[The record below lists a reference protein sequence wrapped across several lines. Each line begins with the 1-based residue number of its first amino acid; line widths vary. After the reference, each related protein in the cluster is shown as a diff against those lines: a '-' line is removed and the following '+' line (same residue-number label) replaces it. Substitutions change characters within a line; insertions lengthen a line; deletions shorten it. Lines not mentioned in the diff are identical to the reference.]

1 MWRGVAQNIPL
12 DYRISFE
19 ITPQNR
25 VQEGWSNIFHITATG
40 QNCCNYGDR
49 IPGVWFYPGGAS
61 LQCTQ
66 GNCPGHRMHVVH
78 GSADSGNDD
87 CSPPDELPSN
97 VATRVQIEIRQKHV
111 EVFYNGRSVCTEP
124 RGTTQTFNAAHMYIS
139 DFWHPPALASVSN
152 MVLEQ
157 LVPVMGCTKE
167 LACNYNARAS
177 VDDDS
182 CTVVS
187 PVSSVCR

>member
-1 MWRGVAQNIPL
+1 MTTNCDRSLHPLRITRADYSCRMWRGVAQNIPL

-78 GSADSGNDD
+78 GSADR
-87 CSPPDELPSN
+87 CSPSPAQHDNSMTWEPTAQDE
-97 VATRVQIEIRQKHV
+97 RKKRQ
-111 EVFYNGRSVCTEP
+111 R
-124 RGTTQTFNAAHMYIS
+124 
-139 DFWHPPALASVSN
+139 
-152 MVLEQ
+152 
-157 LVPVMGCTKE
+157 
-167 LACNYNARAS
+167 
-177 VDDDS
+177 
-182 CTVVS
+182 
-187 PVSSVCR
+187 

>member
-61 LQCTQ
+61 DGLHQGTRLQLQ
-66 GNCPGHRMHVVH
+66 R
-78 GSADSGNDD
+78 
-87 CSPPDELPSN
+87 
-97 VATRVQIEIRQKHV
+97 
-111 EVFYNGRSVCTEP
+111 
-124 RGTTQTFNAAHMYIS
+124 
-139 DFWHPPALASVSN
+139 
-152 MVLEQ
+152 
-157 LVPVMGCTKE
+157 
-167 LACNYNARAS
+167 
-177 VDDDS
+177 
-182 CTVVS
+182 
-187 PVSSVCR
+187 